1 MLGVGVGWAWFGVAW
16 FSWLSLV
23 LVVFGLVGAQSPNGF
38 GCKIFWL
45 CLVLVLVGLGLVWS
59 GCLVEFGFGC
69 DWFGLGPSPSKGLH
83 YCVPWCGVLIHVA
96 CCVACRGR
104 AVVVGVGVG
113 VGCVWFGAVWLL
125 GWVWFGFGCG
135 LRQGNKEQN
144 TNKV

>member
-1 MLGVGVGWAWFGVAW
+1 M
-16 FSWLSLV
+16 
-23 LVVFGLVGAQSPNGF
+23 
-38 GCKIFWL
+38 
-45 CLVLVLVGLGLVWS
+45 VLVGLGLVWS

-69 DWFGLGPSPSKGLH
+69 VWCGLGPSPSKGFH

-113 VGCVWFGAVWLL
+113 VGWVWFGVVWLL

-135 LRQGNKEQN
+135 LRQGFKEQN
-144 TNKV
+144 TMKSNTFAYPHGSAKAHARARARGHILRIGRASHRSFSK